1 MAIKPKEKI
10 TIDALKAKLRHKK

>member
-10 TIDALKAKLRHKK
+10 TIDYLKAKLRHKK